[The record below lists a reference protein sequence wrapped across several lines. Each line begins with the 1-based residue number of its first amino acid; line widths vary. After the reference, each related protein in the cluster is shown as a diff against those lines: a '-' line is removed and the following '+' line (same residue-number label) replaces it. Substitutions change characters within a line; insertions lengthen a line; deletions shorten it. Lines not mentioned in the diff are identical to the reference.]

1 MSPERPYE
9 LAHLGHIEL
18 FTPKPDESLHFF
30 VNVLGLTESGR
41 ESDSVYLRGWDDYE
55 FHTLKLTAAKQSGL
69 GHLAF
74 RANSPEALERRAK
87 KLESMG
93 RGIGWVDGDMGHGKA
108 YRATDP
114 DGHIFEIYYETRWY
128 EAPPELKPALKN
140 QAMRFPARGCNARRL
155 DHLNLLVLDV
165 AATRE
170 FLTDGLHMRN
180 TERIMLDDGTEVH
193 VTPMIS
199 TELVFAV
206 RPGDTVTIHGL
217 KAKASPMV
225 AAASITN
232 DATGTTVLGRTG
244 KSMHAGGETTEASG
258 TIKAVLHEPHGA
270 IDGVLLDGGTIIRLP
285 PSEAKKHAAQLTVGQ
300 KLFVRG
306 TGTTSPLGKVVL
318 ARQIGPDA
326 AKLTDI
332 AMPRMGHDGMMK
344 GHDGM
349 MGHHRPMGAPPAP
362 N

>member
-1 MSPERPYE
+1 MRRLSSLTTTF
-9 LAHLGHIEL
+9 LAVPLL
-18 FTPKPDESLHFF
+18 
-30 VNVLGLTESGR
+30 LGLAGTARAQGTPTYDTAQLPATKGKVSQ
-41 ESDSVYLRGWDDYE
+41 YLLNPRG
-55 FHTLKLTAAKQSGL
+55 S
-69 GHLAF
+69 
-74 RANSPEALERRAK
+74 
-87 KLESMG
+87 
-93 RGIGWVDGDMGHGKA
+93 VDG
-108 YRATDP
+108 
-114 DGHIFEIYYETRWY
+114 
-128 EAPPELKPALKN
+128 
-140 QAMRFPARGCNARRL
+140 
-155 DHLNLLVLDV
+155 LL
-165 AATRE
+165 
-170 FLTDGLHMRN
+170 
-180 TERIMLDDGTEVH
+180 LDDGTEVH

-349 MGHHRPMGAPPAP
+349 MGHHRPMGAPPAT